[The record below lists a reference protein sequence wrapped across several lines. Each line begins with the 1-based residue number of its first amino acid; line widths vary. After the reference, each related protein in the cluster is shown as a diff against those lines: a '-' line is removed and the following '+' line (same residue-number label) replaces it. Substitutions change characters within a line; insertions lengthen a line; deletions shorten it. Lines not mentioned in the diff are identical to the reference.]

1 MIKPKIITIE
11 ILTLIR
17 HYTLKKKKKKKKKT
31 LTSAKAPEGPPQ
43 VMT

>member
-1 MIKPKIITIE
+1 MIKPKIISIE

-17 HYTLKKKKKKKKKT
+17 HYTLKKKKT